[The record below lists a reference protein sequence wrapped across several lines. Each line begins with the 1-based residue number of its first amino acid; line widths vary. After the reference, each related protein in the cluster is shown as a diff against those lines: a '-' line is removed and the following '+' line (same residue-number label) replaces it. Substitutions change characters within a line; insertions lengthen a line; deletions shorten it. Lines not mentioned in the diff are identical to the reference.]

1 MSADVLTDPAEMR
14 AALRALHRR
23 RLRRRIRQLDWV
35 DALYKAYVTGILVLT
50 VLFGAAAVIGDRRL
64 ASSTVSDL
72 TAYGPALVGVLIA
85 LGVAFGLRSGSHG
98 GPLAFEGADVAHV
111 LLSPIDRGIVVRS
124 AAFRQ
129 ARGVIAIAVL
139 VGALAGLL
147 VAQRVPTAHDGG
159 GIAEW
164 IATGIAAAVLAA
176 ALMWGSALLA
186 CGRRLSSGIATA
198 VGVLLVAWSAVDAAT
213 KTVTSPLS
221 WIGALALFPLD
232 ERVGVV
238 IGAVVAV
245 AVVVVGL
252 RLAGGLSL
260 EAAQQRAGLV
270 SALRFA
276 ATIQDLR
283 VVVLLHRQLAHENAR
298 SRPWVRLRPAPPLG
312 RACWRRDWYGIL
324 RWPAARVT
332 RVAVLAVVAGLAAA
346 FTARGN
352 TPLIVVAGLAAYV
365 IGLDAVEGFAQEI
378 DHPERAYAVPTER
391 GELYLQHLYAPLGV
405 VGLAG
410 LLGWVAAIAVDP
422 GYAAIGFITLLA
434 VVTLSVAC
442 GALAVFLA
450 APEVSVAVSV
460 LPQGFGMARQFI
472 PPILSLLGFLPV
484 IVARE
489 VAKSPDGSPLGSA
502 VSAALPA
509 FAIAAGVA
517 AFLHSRKTAVA

>member
-1 MSADVLTDPAEMR
+1 VSADVLTDPAEMR

-64 ASSTVSDL
+64 ASSTLQDL
-72 TAYGPALVGVLIA
+72 TAYGPALVGVIIA

-111 LLSPIDRGIVVRS
+111 LLSPIERGIVVRS

-129 ARGVIAIAVL
+129 ARGVGAIAVL
-139 VGALAGLL
+139 IGALVGLL
-147 VAQRVPTAHDGG
+147 VAQRVPAAHGED
-159 GIAEW
+159 IAEW
-164 IATGIAAAVLAA
+164 IATGVAAAVLAA
-176 ALMWGSALLA
+176 ALIWGSALLA
-186 CGRRLSSGIATA
+186 SGRRLSSGIATV
-198 VGVLLVAWSAVDAAT
+198 VGVVLVAWSAVDAAA

-260 EAAQQRAGLV
+260 EAAQRRAGLV

-283 VVVLLHRQLAHENAR
+283 VVVLLHRQLAHEQAR

-324 RWPAARVT
+324 RWPAARVA

-378 DHPERAYAVPTER
+378 DHPERAYGIPTER
-391 GELYLQHLYAPLGV
+391 GEVYLQHLYAPLGV

-410 LLGWVAAIAVDP
+410 LLGWGAAIAVDP